1 MGLFI
6 KKNNQLV
13 PVGVSAEVVDG
24 TDVSDTTAVAADVA
38 SGKYFYLANGTKAQG
53 TASAY
58 NGEYHIIIPYTA
70 GDSTI
75 TVDNIEWND
84 D

>member
-13 PVGVSAEVVDG
+13 PVGISAEVVDG

-38 SGKYFYLANGTKAQG
+38 SGKYFYLANGTRVSE
-53 TASAY
+53 TVTTY
-58 NGEYHIIIPYTA
+58 NGEYHMQTQ
-70 GDSTI
+70 S
-75 TVDNIEWND
+75 E
-84 D
+84 

>member
-13 PVGVSAEVVDG
+13 PVGVSAEIVDG

-58 NGEYHIIIPYTA
+58 NGEYHIIIPY
-70 GDSTI
+70 
-75 TVDNIEWND
+75 D
-84 D
+84 DD